1 MLKKKIAVYIVTCF
15 ILLCTFL
22 MPAKAEEIIDNEEAF
37 LIWLKEHRFSG
48 GILELE
54 NDLYLTGK
62 IDWSGGRPD
71 LLKDITIRTNGYHIY
86 VSGTLDMSCCN
97 DRLHIEGIGGEEG
110 ILQVQEGGYL
120 ALGDM
125 SICAE
130 DNGYALVQQEG
141 GILVTD
147 SLELQNGRIQ
157 YAKKPV
163 VTLSDR
169 YKPKAF
175 LYQAA
180 AYIDSSAYPAECS
193 GFANYQGEIAY
204 NVKAKMNWAAP
215 STLSENKWHSITG
228 NPNGYLQTAVSSQF
242 QTIKAEDCFW
252 VRMPEVRVMI
262 MQSGVAISNSALY
275 LNNSHQKSV
284 SLSLMYTSEPDRV
297 QVLRKTDTNAAWEDV
312 SFTQYDLHDLAVEE
326 GIEDGVYLCIEAFYK
341 DSPAY
346 SNVIQL
352 QGNTIVEREDI
363 EGNRGGGIPL
373 QPPGQ
378 DEEPKQEEGDSDTV
392 LLPPA
397 HDDSEKPSPV
407 KPPAVLLPERTQQE
421 ATGIQ
426 PLGQEETINDA
437 VKEEPAEEAILPVQ
451 THFNNTEKKVKAA
464 LNQNNFF
471 RMQKHNHSTQTDTVN
486 LNREEKTGKPPEQKK
501 QYKETQTKKQSE
513 VKHAWPVTDI
523 KEKQQLDLVIGS
535 ILSMVALAGIT
546 GICYLIK
553 KRKGVRF

>member
-1 MLKKKIAVYIVTCF
+1 MLKKRFAVYIVTCF

-22 MPAKAEEIIDNEEAF
+22 MPLKAEGINDRKTNEEAF
-37 LIWLKEHRFSG
+37 LVWLKDHRFTG
-48 GILELE
+48 GTLELE

-62 IDWSGGRPD
+62 IEWSAGRPD
-71 LLKDITIRTNGYHIY
+71 LLKDITIRTNGHHIY
-86 VSGTLDMSCCN
+86 VSGTLDMSYSN
-97 DRLHIEGIGGEEG
+97 HRLHIEGNGGEQG
-110 ILQVQEGGYL
+110 LLQVQEGGYL

-130 DNGYALVQQEG
+130 DNGNALVQQEG

-147 SLELQNGRIQ
+147 SLQVQSGRIR
-157 YAKKPV
+157 YAQKPV
-163 VTLSDR
+163 VALSDR
-169 YKPKAF
+169 YKPEAF

-180 AYIDSSAYPAECS
+180 ASIDSSVFPAECS

-204 NVKAKMNWAAP
+204 NVNAKLNWEAP
-215 STLSENKWHSITG
+215 SNVTENKWHSIPG
-228 NPNGYLQTAVSSQF
+228 IPGGYLQTAVSSQF

-252 VRMPEVRVMI
+252 VRKPEVRVMV
-262 MQSGVAISNSALY
+262 MKSGVAISDSALY

-297 QVLRKTDTNAAWEDV
+297 QVLRKTDTDAAWEEV

-341 DSPAY
+341 DIPAY

-352 QGNTIVEREDI
+352 QGGTIVEREDI

-378 DEEPKQEEGDSDTV
+378 EDEPKQEEGDSGAV

-397 HDDSEKPSPV
+397 HDDHEQPSIIE
-407 KPPAVLLPERTQQE
+407 PPLALLPEGTE
-421 ATGIQ
+421 HDTAGIQ
-426 PLGQEETINDA
+426 PPAQ
-437 VKEEPAEEAILPVQ
+437 EEPAEEVILPVQ
-451 THFNNTEKKVKAA
+451 TQTGNTGEKVTAAPIQKELFHVQEHFHP
-464 LNQNNFF
+464 L
-471 RMQKHNHSTQTDTVN
+471 QTKTGK
-486 LNREEKTGKPPEQKK
+486 EEKTVEAAVQKK
-501 QYKETQTKKQSE
+501 QRKETQTKKQQSE
-513 VKHAWPVTDI
+513 IKKALPVSGRQ
-523 KEKQQLDLVIGS
+523 EKQQMDLVIGS
-535 ILSMVALAGIT
+535 FLSIAALAGIT